1 MTEDESPSTR
11 LIYLHGFNSSPDS
24 NKAQSLQRYIK
35 QQVLQQNSAQDFE
48 FLAPVLPYKP
58 DEAINLLK
66 GLLTDKTGNT
76 VLVGSSLGGYYSIYL
91 AQEYPVKV
99 VLINPLV
106 SLPTGFAEAFPG
118 SYTNPY
124 SGQVFE
130 ILPEDVRFLQELEV
144 GDIRRQ
150 ENFLLLAETGDE
162 VLDYRQAVSSL
173 PDARQIILQGGSH
186 RFENFDSVLPEIIQF
201 AGLLPDEG
209 RVDTGEET
217 H

>member
-35 QQVLQQNSAQDFE
+35 QQALQEKAAQCFE
-48 FLAPVLPYKP
+48 LLAPALPYKP
-58 DEAINLLK
+58 VEAISLLEE
-66 GLLTDKTGNT
+66 LLADKAGNT
-76 VLVGSSLGGYYSIYL
+76 VLMGSSLGGYYSIYL
-91 AQEYPVKV
+91 AQKYPVKV

-106 SLPTGFAEAFPG
+106 SLPIGFAEAFPG

-124 SGQVFE
+124 SGQDFE

-144 GDIRRQ
+144 SDISRQ

-162 VLDYRQAVSSL
+162 VLDYRQAVASL
-173 PDARQIILQGGSH
+173 PGARQIILQGGSH
-186 RFENFDSVLPEIIQF
+186 RFENFESVLPEIIQF
-201 AGLLPDEG
+201 AGLLPDRG
-209 RVDTGEET
+209 KGNKGEET